1 MKFTVS
7 KKLSDNATLRIIL
20 IWMLCSLVAVMGI
33 SLAAKSIDYGTT
45 PEQWQ
50 STVLGN
56 ETKFVDPLTLDDL
69 LLRVHTDLFS
79 LILIF
84 VLMASLM
91 MRTSYSSTVKRFFL
105 IVSLG
110 GLVFYP
116 VFLLGSSWLG
126 GSAVIIAG
134 GSFILFNGIMLVSA
148 GLILVSL
155 IRHRI

>member
-7 KKLSDNATLRIIL
+7 KKLSDNGTLRVVL
-20 IWMLCSLVAVMGI
+20 IWMLCSLIAVMGL
-33 SLAAKSIDYGTT
+33 SLAAKAIDYGTT
-45 PEQWQ
+45 PKQWQ
-50 STVLGN
+50 SAVLGN
-56 ETKFVDPLTLDDL
+56 EAEFVDPLTLDEL
-69 LLRVHTDLFS
+69 LLRVHSDLFA

-91 MRTSYSSTVKRFFL
+91 MRTSYSGAVKRVFL
-105 IVSLG
+105 IVSLA

-116 VFLLGSSWLG
+116 ALLLGSTWLG
-126 GSAVIIAG
+126 GSAVLIAG
-134 GSFILFNGIMLVSA
+134 GSFILFNGMMLLSA